1 MLPGM
6 AQFFSEEGGGAVYD
20 SLVEYVESNGTNYV
34 DTGVAATSSCGFS
47 VRTKIQTVTE
57 GEFPVICGYESS
69 DYSVWLTAYAYYI
82 AGGSIVSA
90 STQAISCDAS
100 ADLVLDIGINY
111 LDSYN
116 IVVSSGGTNICQT
129 PDLAGSH
136 IGLPGATI
144 CLFCAGTES
153 GPMDFSVSRIYE
165 AKISVGSVIVK
176 DLVPVRIGTTGY
188 LYDQISG
195 SILQTLGTGALA
207 CGPDVTS

>member
-34 DTGVAATSSCGFS
+34 DTGVAATVSCGFS
-47 VRTKIQTVTE
+47 LRAKIQTVTE
-57 GEFPVICGYESS
+57 GEFPVICGYELSN
-69 DYSVWLTAYAYYI
+69 YNLWLSAYAYYTNEG
-82 AGGSIVSA
+82 AIVSA
-90 STQAISCDAS
+90 STQGVSCDAS
-100 ADLVLDIGINY
+100 GDLVLDIGMNY

-129 PDLAGSH
+129 DLAGS
-136 IGLPGATI
+136 LFEVPGATI

-153 GPMDFSVSRIYE
+153 GPMDFSVTRIYE